1 MMFRGMGTARRFSG
15 EISCRAEGGN
25 RKMGIWCIITTALAV
40 LSTGAVWHWQG
51 KYRERELSE
60 ISSML
65 ECILD
70 GRELPERRADQETL
84 LSKITHQLFRL
95 QSMTK
100 GYHARLE
107 QDRDSIKNL
116 ITEIA
121 HQMRTPL
128 ANIETYLDFLQD
140 EDLSREEQKSYLKAV
155 MLSEKKIH
163 FLAESFIKMSRLEHR
178 IIQIRPLDTDLL
190 LTLSEAVSQAE
201 EKARRRGLQICTRF
215 PETLFHPHDADWLGE
230 AVFNLLDNAVK
241 YSPPG
246 SGGEILP
253 DAQQSERESTLPG
266 TGQMEGTEILPDAE
280 RDEREN
286 TLPDAGQMEGTEILL
301 GAEQNE
307 MFVRIWVSDHGTGI
321 EEGDEARVF
330 QRFYRGSNAGKTEG
344 FGLGLYLT
352 REIVLLH
359 GGFVKL
365 KRQEDGTCVEI
376 YLGYC
381 SHPTGAPVT
390 VSSPF

>member
-1 MMFRGMGTARRFSG
+1 
-15 EISCRAEGGN
+15 
-25 RKMGIWCIITTALAV
+25 MGIWCIITTALAAF
-40 LSTGAVWHWQG
+40 SIGAVWYWQG

-178 IIQIRPLDTDLL
+178 IIQIRSLDTDLL

-253 DAQQSERESTLPG
+253 DAQRS
-266 TGQMEGTEILPDAE
+266 
-280 RDEREN
+280 EREN
-286 TLPDAGQMEGTEILL
+286 TLPGTGQMEGTEILL

-307 MFVRIWVSDHGTGI
+307 MFVRIWVSDHGIGI
-321 EEGDEARVF
+321 EEGDESKVF
-330 QRFYRGSNAGKTEG
+330 QRFYRGSNAKKTEG

-359 GGFVKL
+359 NGFVKL
-365 KRQEDGTCVEI
+365 KRQKGGTCVEI
-376 YLGYC
+376 YLERY
-381 SHPTGAPVT
+381 SA
-390 VSSPF
+390 

>member
-1 MMFRGMGTARRFSG
+1 
-15 EISCRAEGGN
+15 
-25 RKMGIWCIITTALAV
+25 MGIWCIITTALAV
-40 LSTGAVWHWQG
+40 FSIGAVWYWQG

-70 GRELPERRADQETL
+70 GRELPERRAVQETL
-84 LSKITHQLFRL
+84 LSKISHQLSRL

-190 LTLSEAVSQAE
+190 LTLSEAVSQTE
-201 EKARRRGLQICTRF
+201 EKARRRGLRICTRF

-253 DAQQSERESTLPG
+253 DAQRS
-266 TGQMEGTEILPDAE
+266 
-280 RDEREN
+280 EREN
-286 TLPDAGQMEGTEILL
+286 TLPGAGQMEGTEILL

-365 KRQEDGTCVEI
+365 KREKDGTCMEI
-376 YLGYC
+376 YLER
-381 SHPTGAPVT
+381 
-390 VSSPF
+390 SPALLRS

>member
-1 MMFRGMGTARRFSG
+1 
-15 EISCRAEGGN
+15 
-25 RKMGIWCIITTALAV
+25 MGIWCIITTALAV
-40 LSTGAVWHWQG
+40 FSIGAVWYWQG

-60 ISSML
+60 LSSML

-84 LSKITHQLFRL
+84 LSKIYHQLSRL

-190 LTLSEAVSQAE
+190 LTLSEAVSQTE

-253 DAQQSERESTLPG
+253 DTQ
-266 TGQMEGTEILPDAE
+266 

-286 TLPDAGQMEGTEILL
+286 RLPGTGQMEGTEILL

-365 KRQEDGTCVEI
+365 KREKDGTCMEI
-376 YLGYC
+376 YLER
-381 SHPTGAPVT
+381 
-390 VSSPF
+390 SPALLRS

>member
-1 MMFRGMGTARRFSG
+1 MGM
-15 EISCRAEGGN
+15 
-25 RKMGIWCIITTALAV
+25 WCIITTALAV
-40 LSTGAVWHWQG
+40 FSTGAVWYWQG

-70 GRELPERRADQETL
+70 GRELPERRAVQETL
-84 LSKITHQLFRL
+84 LSKISHQLSRL

-107 QDRDSIKNL
+107 QDRDSIKKL

-178 IIQIRPLDTDLL
+178 IIQIRPMDTDLL

-201 EKARRRGLQICTRF
+201 EKARRRGLRICTRF

-253 DAQQSERESTLPG
+253 DTQ
-266 TGQMEGTEILPDAE
+266 

-286 TLPDAGQMEGTEILL
+286 RLPGTGQMEGTEILL

-307 MFVRIWVSDHGTGI
+307 MFVRIWVSDHGIGI

-365 KRQEDGTCVEI
+365 KREKDGTCMEI
-376 YLGYC
+376 YLER
-381 SHPTGAPVT
+381 
-390 VSSPF
+390 SPALLRS

>member
-1 MMFRGMGTARRFSG
+1 MGM
-15 EISCRAEGGN
+15 
-25 RKMGIWCIITTALAV
+25 WCIITTALAV
-40 LSTGAVWHWQG
+40 FSTGAVWYWQG

-70 GRELPERRADQETL
+70 GRELPERRAVQETL
-84 LSKITHQLFRL
+84 LSKISHQLSRL

-107 QDRDSIKNL
+107 QDRDSIKKL

-178 IIQIRPLDTDLL
+178 IIQIRPMDTDLL

-201 EKARRRGLQICTRF
+201 EKARRRGLRICTRF

-253 DAQQSERESTLPG
+253 DTQ
-266 TGQMEGTEILPDAE
+266 

-286 TLPDAGQMEGTEILL
+286 RLPGTGQMEGTEILL

-307 MFVRIWVSDHGTGI
+307 MFVRIWVSDHGIGI

-365 KRQEDGTCVEI
+365 KREKDGTCVEI
-376 YLGYC
+376 YLERSPVAC
-381 SHPTGAPVT
+381 SPNA
-390 VSSPF
+390 

>member
-1 MMFRGMGTARRFSG
+1 
-15 EISCRAEGGN
+15 
-25 RKMGIWCIITTALAV
+25 MGIWCIITTALAAF
-40 LSTGAVWHWQG
+40 SIGAVWYWQG

-178 IIQIRPLDTDLL
+178 IIQIRSLDTDLL

-253 DAQQSERESTLPG
+253 DAQRS
-266 TGQMEGTEILPDAE
+266 
-280 RDEREN
+280 EREN
-286 TLPDAGQMEGTEILL
+286 TLPGTGQMEGTEILL

-381 SHPTGAPVT
+381 SHPLGASVT

>member
-1 MMFRGMGTARRFSG
+1 M
-15 EISCRAEGGN
+15 E
-25 RKMGIWCIITTALAV
+25 IWCIITTALAV
-40 LSTGAVWHWQG
+40 FSIGAVWHWQG

-84 LSKITHQLFRL
+84 LSKITHQLSRL
-95 QSMTK
+95 QSVTK

-190 LTLSEAVSQAE
+190 LTLSEAVGQAE

-215 PETLFHPHDADWLGE
+215 PEKLFHPHDADWLGE

-253 DAQQSERESTLPG
+253 DAQQSERENTLPG
-266 TGQMEGTEILPDAE
+266 TGQME
-280 RDEREN
+280 R
-286 TLPDAGQMEGTEILL
+286 TEILL
-301 GAEQNE
+301 GVEQNE

-365 KRQEDGTCVEI
+365 KREKDGTCMEI
-376 YLGYC
+376 YLER
-381 SHPTGAPVT
+381 
-390 VSSPF
+390 SPALLRS

>member
-1 MMFRGMGTARRFSG
+1 M
-15 EISCRAEGGN
+15 E
-25 RKMGIWCIITTALAV
+25 IWCIITTALAV
-40 LSTGAVWHWQG
+40 FSIGAVWHWQG

-84 LSKITHQLFRL
+84 LSKITHQLSRL
-95 QSMTK
+95 QSVTK

-121 HQMRTPL
+121 HQMRPPL

-190 LTLSEAVSQAE
+190 LTLSEAVGQAE

-215 PETLFHPHDADWLGE
+215 PEKLFHPHDADWLGE

-253 DAQQSERESTLPG
+253 DTQRNERENTLPG
-266 TGQMEGTEILPDAE
+266 TGQME
-280 RDEREN
+280 R
-286 TLPDAGQMEGTEILL
+286 TEILL
-301 GAEQNE
+301 GVEQNE

-365 KRQEDGTCVEI
+365 KREKDGTCMEI
-376 YLGYC
+376 YLER
-381 SHPTGAPVT
+381 
-390 VSSPF
+390 SPALLRS

>member
-1 MMFRGMGTARRFSG
+1 MGM
-15 EISCRAEGGN
+15 
-25 RKMGIWCIITTALAV
+25 WCIIITALAV
-40 LSTGAVWHWQG
+40 FSTGAVWHWHG

-60 ISSML
+60 ISFML

-84 LSKITHQLFRL
+84 LSKISHQLSRL

-201 EKARRRGLQICTRF
+201 EKARRRGLQICTQF

-241 YSPPG
+241 YSLPG

-253 DAQQSERESTLPG
+253 DAQRSERENTLPG

-286 TLPDAGQMEGTEILL
+286 TLPSTGQMEGTEILL

-365 KRQEDGTCVEI
+365 KREKDGTCVEI
-376 YLGYC
+376 YLER
-381 SHPTGAPVT
+381 SPVAC
-390 VSSPF
+390 FQL

>member
-1 MMFRGMGTARRFSG
+1 
-15 EISCRAEGGN
+15 
-25 RKMGIWCIITTALAV
+25 MGIWCIITTALAAF
-40 LSTGAVWHWQG
+40 STGAVWYWQG

-246 SGGEILP
+246 SGGEIL
-253 DAQQSERESTLPG
+253 
-266 TGQMEGTEILPDAE
+266 
-280 RDEREN
+280 
-286 TLPDAGQMEGTEILL
+286 L

-381 SHPTGAPVT
+381 SHPLGASVT

>member
-1 MMFRGMGTARRFSG
+1 
-15 EISCRAEGGN
+15 
-25 RKMGIWCIITTALAV
+25 MGIWCIITTALAV
-40 LSTGAVWHWQG
+40 FSTGAVWYWQG

-70 GRELPERRADQETL
+70 GRELPERRAVQETL
-84 LSKITHQLFRL
+84 LSKISHQLSRL

-107 QDRDSIKNL
+107 QDRDSIKKL

-178 IIQIRPLDTDLL
+178 IIQIRPMDTDLL

-201 EKARRRGLQICTRF
+201 EKARRRGLRICTRF

-253 DAQQSERESTLPG
+253 DTQ
-266 TGQMEGTEILPDAE
+266 

-286 TLPDAGQMEGTEILL
+286 TLPGTGQMEGTEILL

-307 MFVRIWVSDHGTGI
+307 MFVRIWVSDHGIGI

-365 KRQEDGTCVEI
+365 KREKDGTCVEI
-376 YLGYC
+376 YLERSPVAC
-381 SHPTGAPVT
+381 SPNA
-390 VSSPF
+390 

>member
-1 MMFRGMGTARRFSG
+1 M
-15 EISCRAEGGN
+15 E
-25 RKMGIWCIITTALAV
+25 IWCIITTALAV
-40 LSTGAVWHWQG
+40 FSIGAVWHWQG

-84 LSKITHQLFRL
+84 LSKITHQLSRL
-95 QSMTK
+95 QSVTK

-178 IIQIRPLDTDLL
+178 IIQIHPLDTDLL

-201 EKARRRGLQICTRF
+201 EKARRRGLRICTRF
-215 PETLFHPHDADWLGE
+215 PEKLFHPHDADWLGE

-253 DAQQSERESTLPG
+253 DTQ
-266 TGQMEGTEILPDAE
+266 

-286 TLPDAGQMEGTEILL
+286 RLPGTGQMEGTEILL

-307 MFVRIWVSDHGTGI
+307 MFVRIWVSDHGIGI

-365 KRQEDGTCVEI
+365 KREKDGTCVEI
-376 YLGYC
+376 YLERSPVAC
-381 SHPTGAPVT
+381 SPNA
-390 VSSPF
+390 

>member
-1 MMFRGMGTARRFSG
+1 
-15 EISCRAEGGN
+15 
-25 RKMGIWCIITTALAV
+25 MGIWCIITTALAV
-40 LSTGAVWHWQG
+40 FSIGAVWYWQG

-70 GRELPERRADQETL
+70 GRELPERRAVQETL
-84 LSKITHQLFRL
+84 LSKISHQLSRL

-190 LTLSEAVSQAE
+190 LTLSEAVSQTE
-201 EKARRRGLQICTRF
+201 EKARRRGLRICTRF

-253 DAQQSERESTLPG
+253 DTQ
-266 TGQMEGTEILPDAE
+266 

-286 TLPDAGQMEGTEILL
+286 RLPGTGQMEGTEILL

-365 KRQEDGTCVEI
+365 KREKDGTCVEI
-376 YLGYC
+376 YLERSPVAC
-381 SHPTGAPVT
+381 SPNA
-390 VSSPF
+390 

>member
-1 MMFRGMGTARRFSG
+1 
-15 EISCRAEGGN
+15 
-25 RKMGIWCIITTALAV
+25 MGIWCIITTALAV
-40 LSTGAVWHWQG
+40 FSIGAVWYWQG

-60 ISSML
+60 LSSML

-84 LSKITHQLFRL
+84 LSKITHQLSRL
-95 QSMTK
+95 QSVTK

-215 PETLFHPHDADWLGE
+215 PEKLFHPHDADWLGE

-253 DAQQSERESTLPG
+253 DAQQSERENTLPG
-266 TGQMEGTEILPDAE
+266 T
-280 RDEREN
+280 
-286 TLPDAGQMEGTEILL
+286 GQMEGTEILL

-330 QRFYRGSNAGKTEG
+330 QRFYRGSNAGITEG

-376 YLGYC
+376 YLER
-381 SHPTGAPVT
+381 SPVACF
-390 VSSPF
+390 PNA

>member
-1 MMFRGMGTARRFSG
+1 
-15 EISCRAEGGN
+15 
-25 RKMGIWCIITTALAV
+25 MGIWCIITTALAV
-40 LSTGAVWHWQG
+40 FSIGAVWYWQG

-60 ISSML
+60 LSSML

-84 LSKITHQLFRL
+84 LSKIYHQLSRL

-100 GYHARLE
+100 GYHVRLE

-201 EKARRRGLQICTRF
+201 EKARRRGLQICPRF

-253 DAQQSERESTLPG
+253 DAQRS
-266 TGQMEGTEILPDAE
+266 
-280 RDEREN
+280 EREN
-286 TLPDAGQMEGTEILL
+286 TLPGAGQMEGTEILL

-365 KRQEDGTCVEI
+365 KREKDGTCMEI
-376 YLGYC
+376 YLER
-381 SHPTGAPVT
+381 
-390 VSSPF
+390 SPALLRS